1 MKPRQPQ
8 PSQFQG
14 ERDPNRSESTRG
26 GYGSEYGRQ
35 RGGYPEH
42 EEEQYAQQQRRS
54 GGFQDYEGRTQP
66 GGFSGQ
72 SDYGRQSYD
81 DYSGQEGFRGGS
93 RNPEGQR
100 YGGGA
105 RGEEQGSGRATYG
118 NWGREEQG
126 QGARPAGGGRGWTQ
140 PEEYD
145 EPRFGYQGGMRRGFG
160 REDFGSENQWSS
172 DDASRS
178 TYGGR
183 TSNSAASQMRGGMS
197 RDYGGVSREYG
208 GDVGGDFSAGRTG
221 DYGGSYGGG
230 LGGAGYGGFV
240 GQRSDFDHDIGERF
254 AGARMNRGFGGSP
267 TGGGRTGGG
276 YSGGQSSGGYSGG
289 QLGGAYAGQ
298 DLDRNRQGPRGYQR
312 SDERIREFICER
324 LAQHHHLDVHDV
336 SVEVRDGRVML
347 DGTVPERGMKYQ
359 IEDAA
364 DNTWGVKDVENR
376 IRVISPSG
384 RPGSGQEDL
393 SSGQLSSGATTGA
406 GDTGLTGTTGS
417 TTAEAA
423 GGPGSSSQSQ
433 GGMQTGMTSP
443 KVREKSP
450 QGRDK
455 E

>member
-1 MKPRQPQ
+1 MKSRHPQ
-8 PSQFQG
+8 PSQFHG
-14 ERDPNRSESTRG
+14 ERDPNRTESMRG

-54 GGFQDYEGRTQP
+54 GGFQDYEGRSQP
-66 GGFSGQ
+66 GGFVGP
-72 SDYGRQSYD
+72 SDYGRQSQE
-81 DYSGQEGFRGGS
+81 DYGGEEGFRGSARGQ
-93 RNPEGQR
+93 EGQR
-100 YGGGA
+100 YGGGP
-105 RGEEQGSGRATYG
+105 RGEDQGYGRGSHGGG

-126 QGARPAGGGRGWTQ
+126 ARPVGGGRGWTS

-145 EPRFGYQGGMRRGFG
+145 EPRFGYQGGLRRGFG
-160 REDFGSENQWSS
+160 RDDFGSENQWTSN
-172 DDASRS
+172 DASRS

-183 TSNSAASQMRGGMS
+183 TSNSAASQLRGGMS
-197 RDYGGVSREYG
+197 RDYGGEREEAGERGGGTPGYG
-208 GDVGGDFSAGRTG
+208 GDTGGDM
-221 DYGGSYGGG
+221 GGG
-230 LGGAGYGGFV
+230 YGSGEMGGRFGS
-240 GQRSDFDHDIGERF
+240 SD
-254 AGARMNRGFGGSP
+254 MSRGFGGSP
-267 TGGGRTGGG
+267 TAGG
-276 YSGGQSSGGYSGG
+276 YSGGQSSGGYGGG
-289 QLGGAYAGQ
+289 QLGGGYAGQ

-336 SVEVRDGRVML
+336 SVEVREGRVML
-347 DGTVPERGMKYQ
+347 DGTVPERRMKYQ

-376 IRVISPSG
+376 IRVVSPSG

-393 SSGQLSSGATTGA
+393 SSGQLSSGGTTG
-406 GDTGLTGTTGS
+406 GGSTGLSGTTGS

-423 GGPGSSSQSQ
+423 GGPGSSSQAHV
-433 GGMQTGMTSP
+433 GTQTGMTSP
-443 KVREKSP
+443 KTREKSH